1 MALSMITGNATDDG
15 APIYLRADGSWT
27 RVLADAKASESDQL
41 TTATALALAK
51 TQQRIVCDPYVIDV
65 KLVDGRPA
73 PTSVRE
79 RIRATGPT
87 VLLPI
92 ARAVAA

>member
-27 RVLADAKASESDQL
+27 RALSEGKALDGDELAS
-41 TTATALALAK
+41 ALAQAK
-51 TQQRIVCDPYVIDV
+51 LQQRLVCDPYVIDV

-73 PTSVRE
+73 PTNVRE
-79 RIRATGPT
+79 RIRASGPT

-92 ARAVAA
+92 ARAAAA

>member
-15 APIYLRADGSWT
+15 APIYLRADGGWT
-27 RVLADAKASESDQL
+27 RVLAEGKAMEGDELS
-41 TTATALALAK
+41 TALALAK
-51 TQQRIVCDPYVIDV
+51 TQQRIVCDPYAMDV
-65 KLVDGRPA
+65 KLVEGRPA
-73 PTSVRE
+73 PTNVRE

-92 ARAVAA
+92 ARAAAA